1 MFSDLRANPEV
12 LWGAL
17 IAFGI
22 VVLLTPAVGGMARLL
37 GVVDQPNARRLNK

>member
-1 MFSDLRANPEV
+1 MLQDLRSSPEV

-17 IAFGI
+17 IAFGV

-37 GVVDQPNARRLNK
+37 GVVDRPGGAG